1 MLIPLS
7 VLPAWVGPI
16 AWVLAPTWGMR
27 AVRHA
32 AIGGDVAVPLL
43 VCAALSIAYAAIAAV
58 LLHYFERLA
67 RDRASLSLT

>member
-1 MLIPLS
+1 
-7 VLPAWVGPI
+7 
-16 AWVLAPTWGMR
+16 MR

-32 AIGGDVAVPLL
+32 AIGGDVGVPLL
-43 VCAALSIAYAAIAAV
+43 VCAGLSLAYAAIAAV